1 MECTP
6 REKLEPP
13 PTELT
18 PLFHL
23 SVLGESVRPRSLPQ
37 PGEGEM
43 EGSGLVWVHPRG
55 EELSA
60 LSLSLGGSECTLAFP
75 PFLLSIPDIWSL
87 PEGPNDALRSHRCRS
102 LLAFSEE
109 ESVNEVHLRQ
119 NFLTNVGLTKNEKKK
134 KKKEKTTNTRRR
146 NSPCDIFGQSLACL
160 FCSIL

>member
-1 MECTP
+1 
-6 REKLEPP
+6 
-13 PTELT
+13 
-18 PLFHL
+18 
-23 SVLGESVRPRSLPQ
+23 
-37 PGEGEM
+37 M

-55 EELSA
+55 ELSA

-134 KKKEKTTNTRRR
+134 GKKEKTTNTRRR